1 MKTPAIS
8 QFDRCL
14 APPLN
19 GRRGER
25 GVTMVLVALSMIA
38 VMAMAA
44 LSIDVIT
51 LYLANAEAQRSADT
65 AALAAARILS
75 ITGMTGDP
83 TNANTGAGAN
93 AWQSACQLATQVAT
107 AVAQQDTVGGVSLP
121 AGQITVSYPNNS
133 DTQFCS
139 GTNPAFGVNPLVTV
153 TVQRTNLPTFFARIW
168 GQRGAAVGAT
178 ATAEAFNSSASEVS
192 GNGTNTTLI
201 PVQPRCVK
209 PWLVANADPEHGGG
223 PFITA
228 VDGTI
233 QNSGIQVQGS
243 GGTGVIG
250 ENFSLTADCTETG
263 AVGAQTCASTALK
276 DNPPA
281 ASTAKNTLDFIPSY
295 VTAPPVAAMS
305 CAPGSDY
312 GQAIAGCDQTTIYAC
327 GVPSGNQADLTIN
340 DTPDTATGA
349 SCLINADGGPDSLDE
364 TTYPY
369 QIRAGLGNPLVGA
382 HAVNTSDVVTAS
394 NSIVSVPI
402 LASSTPV
409 LPPGRPVVTVVG
421 FLQLFIYGIG
431 GTTGTDIQVY
441 VLNVVGCGD
450 GTTNPVGTP
459 VAGSSPVPV
468 RLITYP

>member
-1 MKTPAIS
+1 
-8 QFDRCL
+8 
-14 APPLN
+14 
-19 GRRGER
+19 
-25 GVTMVLVALSMIA
+25 MVLVALSMVA

-75 ITGMTGDP
+75 ISGMTGDP
-83 TNANTGAGAN
+83 SNANTGAGAN
-93 AWQSACQLATQVAT
+93 AWQSACALATQVAT

-121 AGQITVSYPNNS
+121 AGQITVSYPNNT

-153 TVQRTNLPTFFARIW
+153 TVQRTNLPTFFARMW
-168 GQRGAAVGAT
+168 GQRGAAIGAT

-233 QNSGIQVQGS
+233 QNSGIQVGGS
-243 GGTGVIG
+243 GNATGVIG

-263 AVGAQTCASTALK
+263 AVGAQICASTALK

-281 ASTAKNTLDFIPSY
+281 ASTAANTLDFIPSY
-295 VTAPPVAAMS
+295 VSAPPVATMS

-312 GQAIAGCDQTTIYAC
+312 GQAIAGCDQSTIYAC

-340 DTPDTATGA
+340 DTPDTAAGA
-349 SCLINADGGPDSLDE
+349 SCLINADNGPDSLDQ

-369 QIRAGLGNPLVGA
+369 QIRAGLGNPLVSAGV
-382 HAVNTSDVVTAS
+382 VNTSDVVTAS
-394 NSIVSVPI
+394 NSIVTVPI

-431 GTTGTDIQVY
+431 GTTGTDIQVN

-450 GTTNPVGTP
+450 GKTNPVGTP